1 MDLKKIHFLC
11 LEWWQIMRA
20 HTLSGYII
28 INKYLFLNLYK
39 TL

>member
-1 MDLKKIHFLC
+1 MDLKKDPFFMFRMVANNAC
-11 LEWWQIMRA
+11 T
-20 HTLSGYII
+20 TLPGYII